1 MERDPSI
8 HIKRSRLKEIFEA
21 EGLDTSKINK
31 VMERALK
38 YSIRNRVIVTGKSKT
53 RKKTE
58 KVSSI
63 DDKVVAK
70 FHRIY
75 DAILKEKGIKTL
87 SIKKS
92 DKKYLT
98 LKEIVGQAKD
108 FCDMFNLQYD
118 EGFKKYVE
126 IGVFLLDRK
135 FSLYRF
141 KGYGDK
147 IVTYYQN
154 LDIIDKDENKEATYE
169 FYQFWKAGLWEYA
182 GEVIDIKDANKYV
195 NFVYGRK
202 DADANNADYID
213 WINAQFEKW
222 SFLNVV
228 PELTQFHG
236 DNAAYNYQ
244 IYMANKNKKYDS
256 KEEADYFKKVSNKKI
271 SNKKNK

>member
-98 LKEIVGQAKD
+98 LKEIAGQAKD